1 MMIVS
6 RRGRLG
12 AGLVTVVALLTAL
25 GAARS
30 DAAPLDAAPAA
41 GPTPGATV
49 PGCSAVATIQTSW
62 APGTQWAGES
72 MLVTVRNT
80 SARRSTRWAATW
92 TPAAGQQVMHIWGAQ
107 LSASGATLTA
117 VNLTFNGTL
126 EPGATALFGMNLTG
140 TDPAPTVTCS
150 SDTDTPPVG
159 DVGWTGTVAD
169 SGKTMLF
176 TLGDTFAV
184 TLPADYRPLTVTGSA
199 LALVSSTGGY
209 PTGQP
214 LKAILRAVGTGAA
227 ELSTQSDYACLH
239 TSPACARPVVQWL
252 LHVQVLHSTVPTRT
266 TPPVTPTP

>member
-12 AGLVTVVALLTAL
+12 AGLVTMVALLTAF

-30 DAAPLDAAPAA
+30 DAAPAPAA
-41 GPTPGATV
+41 VPATAPAVGATV

-80 SARRSTRWAATW
+80 SARRSTRWTASWTLAT
-92 TPAAGQQVMHIWGAQ
+92 GQQVMHIWGAQ
-107 LSASGATLTA
+107 LSASGATQTA
-117 VNLTFNGTL
+117 VNLPFNGTL

-140 TDPAPTVTCS
+140 TDPAPAVTCS
-150 SDTDTPPVG
+150 SDTDTVPPVG

-176 TLGDTFAV
+176 TVGDTFAV
-184 TLPADYRPLTVTGSA
+184 TLPADYRPLTVTGA
-199 LALVSSTGGY
+199 PLALVSSTGGY

-214 LKAILRAVGTGAA
+214 LKAILRAAAAGPA
-227 ELSTQSDYACLH
+227 ELNTQTDDPCLH
-239 TSPACARPVVQWL
+239 ATPRCARPVMQWL
-252 LHVQVLHSTVPTRT
+252 LHVQVLNSTSPTR
-266 TPPVTPTP
+266 PGTPTP